1 MRKRFQQGSVK
12 KVKGNWIGQWWE
24 DGHRRNLV
32 LGRASEMTKA
42 AAQARVA
49 EIVRPINNRQRQS
62 NPDMR
67 LEDFIRDVYFVVHRR
82 RWKRSTAMTVAYRV
96 EFHVCGEL
104 GDRKIGKI
112 EREEL
117 QSFLERKA
125 EAGLSFS
132 TVDHL
137 RWDLNQIFSLAVDEG
152 HIGKNPARLL
162 VTPRSVRTA
171 TKSVMT
177 TEQVQQCFSA
187 LPVRDRLIVKL
198 ATLGGMRPGEILAL
212 QWKHLSDDVADV
224 RQRLYRSDL
233 DVPKTRNSRR
243 KVALSDGVA
252 ADIAEWRSVSPSVEP
267 DAWVF
272 PSETLKTPLTRDNVW
287 RRSILPKLQESG
299 LGWVNFQV
307 MRRTH
312 STLMNHLKVDPK
324 LVADQLG
331 HTLDVNQNVYT
342 LPDLSHRRIA
352 VNLLESTLQNA

>member
-1 MRKRFQQGSVK
+1 MRKRFQKGSVK

-32 LGRASEMTKA
+32 LGRVSEKTKA
-42 AAQARVA
+42 AAQNQVA

-62 NPDMR
+62 NPEMR
-67 LEDFIRDVYFVVHRR
+67 LEDFVQDVFFVVHRR
-82 RWKRSTAMTVAYRV
+82 RWKRSTAMTVEHRV
-96 EFHVCGEL
+96 QYHICGDL
-104 GDRKIGKI
+104 GDRKLGKI

-125 EAGLSFS
+125 AAGLSFS

-162 VTPRSVRTA
+162 VTPKNVRTSS
-171 TKSVMT
+171 KSVMT
-177 TEQVQQCFSA
+177 MEQVNQCFSA
-187 LPVRDRLIVKL
+187 LSVRDRLIVKL
-198 ATLGGMRPGEILAL
+198 AVLGGMRPGEILAL
-212 QWKHLSDDVADV
+212 QWRYLSSAAADV
-224 RQRLYRSDL
+224 RQRLYRGDL

-243 KVALSDGVA
+243 KVALPDGVA
-252 ADIAEWRSVSPSVEP
+252 ADIREWRGVSPSVEL

-287 RRSILPKLQESG
+287 RRSILPKLQEVG

-312 STLMNHLKVDPK
+312 STLMNQLKVDPK

-342 LPDLSHRRIA
+342 VPDLSHRRAA
-352 VNLLESTLQNA
+352 VNLLETTLQNA